1 MDDTDFVQ
9 NYRMTETQPKSQKL
23 IITALLILT
32 LLAGAVLRLYNL
44 RWDLGTF
51 PHPDER
57 STLLFYAPTIH
68 FPDNQSD
75 WLNPR
80 KSPLNPF
87 WDVHS
92 QTRRSYTYGHFP
104 LYLLVFSGN
113 LLADLTPTVEKLGAS
128 PETVDFFRNA
138 ATGHGYAVVGRALV
152 ALLDTLSIYLLF
164 LIARRL
170 YGPWAGLLA
179 AAFSA
184 FAALHIQ
191 LAHFFAVDPIS
202 TTFVLLAVYGSMLM
216 AERRSIAAA
225 VLTGVAIGLAVSS
238 KYSALPVV
246 LVPAMATFL
255 KTEGGRQKAEDS
267 SVILPPSSF
276 RLLLITAALSFI
288 TFALT
293 SPFVLLDFDN
303 FYQAVVKEQGQ
314 MVSGAADFPFT
325 RQYRNTLPYIYFIK
339 QQIQWGL
346 WWPLGL
352 LSLAGTG
359 WVAARMFFGKLK
371 TGEWLILAWLIPY
384 FGFTGLFL
392 AKFMRY
398 MSPVTPFVIVFGVGL
413 LAWIARRFS
422 RSVATGIGVVVLLA
436 TMLWAAMFAQGVYAT
451 EHSWVTASRWIYQN
465 VPDGACIAVE
475 HWEESLPRDWA
486 WLEPGMSPGM
496 HGYRQPQLPM
506 YDPDTEQKFNT
517 LRDTLQNCDYLVIAS
532 NRMYR
537 TLPRLKERYPMSTRY
552 YQALFAGELGY
563 DLAATF
569 ETPPRLGPLKIDD
582 QPADESFTVYDHPKA
597 FIFKKTRNL
606 SDAEWQR
613 ALGNSWQ
620 GAIHGYIGRPTL
632 LMKLRG
638 AGDVPALPA
647 DKASADKST
656 ALSKPPAQWPV
667 VDDWHW
673 NDWANQHSAAA
684 IFVWWLAVQSIGL
697 LAFPMV
703 FLLLRNLADS
713 GYLLS
718 KSFGLLLLSYGV
730 WLPAGLGLPAN
741 RLGVIWVVLAILAA
755 VNLTIAFKNRAALWT
770 WQTKRRPFVLI
781 GEGVFTLVFLLFV
794 SFRLANPDLW
804 QPWNGGE
811 KMFEIGFLHAI
822 VKSAAMPPYDP
833 FFAGTFINYYYYG
846 LFIVGVLIKLTGI
859 TPVIAFNLAVPMLAA
874 LTAVNVFALSGSLTA
889 KAEGGRMKDEVSAFR
904 LLPSSFASV
913 LIVVF
918 FSNLD
923 GMGQFL
929 RNLADIS
936 GSHFSSAIPGL
947 ETLVR
952 GGAGFFKALGGA
964 PVREYNYWDV
974 SRVIPNTIN
983 EFPYWSFLFA
993 DLHPHMIGI
1002 PFTVLFLALILSQLK
1017 IQNEQLK
1024 IISDDAALSPST
1036 GFWRANSFYILRF
1049 TFFIAFVL
1057 GALAVINTWDLPTY
1071 LGILAAGTMM
1081 VAYRRAERPFTL
1093 WGALRVLGQGILSAA
1108 AVLLL
1113 LMFLYRPFFAHY
1125 QALDVGLGLVKDKIP
1140 LDEFLKLWGFF
1151 LLIIFTWLW
1160 VELLRPQTRFAP
1172 LRGIS
1177 LFVRRWNVLPHLLEV
1192 YQAFV
1197 KRAAAGYKNTLIG
1210 AGLVLALTLILAL
1223 FKLYTFALL
1232 LPWLAIAFLLLLRKE
1247 TSAEQSFVELL
1258 AFTGLL
1264 LLLGVQVVFLKDFL
1278 GGGDYYRMNTYFKFF
1293 IQVWVLFGVASAVML
1308 VALWNS
1314 AAGWRWYWRIAWR
1327 MAVFLLVLSSL
1338 VFLVLGT
1345 RTRLHNRFPG
1355 LRPAQRSLDGMD
1367 YMTVGQFEWEG
1378 VTYDLRYDYE
1388 AIKWLQNNVK
1398 GTPVIAEAKIG
1409 YYREGGMRVAAYT
1422 GLPGVLGGLHQS
1434 EQHFPAELAQRDSLV
1449 TRFWFSYDENETRR
1463 LIDEL
1468 GIDYIYF
1475 GQLERNLY
1483 GAGVED
1489 VFRQLAAQGDL
1500 GIVFENERTTI
1511 YKTTRVR

>member
-1 MDDTDFVQ
+1 M
-9 NYRMTETQPKSQKL
+9 
-23 IITALLILT
+23 
-32 LLAGAVLRLYNL
+32 
-44 RWDLGTF
+44 GTF

-57 STLLFYAPTIH
+57 STLLFYAPTIR
-68 FPDNQSD
+68 FPENQSD

-104 LYLLVFSGN
+104 LYLLVFSSN
-113 LLADLTPTVEKLGAS
+113 LLTDLTPTVEKLGVS
-128 PETVDFFRNA
+128 PETVDFFRSA
-138 ATGHGYAVVGRALV
+138 STGHGYAVVGRALV

-184 FAALHIQ
+184 FAVLHIQ
-191 LAHFFAVDPIS
+191 LAHFFAVDPVS
-202 TTFVLLAVYGSMLM
+202 TTFVLLTVYGSMLM
-216 AERRSIAAA
+216 FDRRSIASAA
-225 VLTGVAIGLAVSS
+225 LTGVAIGLAVSS

-246 LVPAMATFL
+246 LVPAVATWL
-255 KTEGGRQKAEDS
+255 AVTRRWEDRETGGQGDVEEK
-267 SVILPPSSF
+267 ILPLSPSPPLPSTPYHPAT
-276 RLLLITAALSFI
+276 LLIIAAAVSFI

-303 FYQAVVKEQGQ
+303 FYQAVVKEQGE

-352 LSLAGTG
+352 LSLAGTI
-359 WVAARMFFGKLK
+359 WVLARIFVGKLQA
-371 TGEWLILAWLIPY
+371 GEWLILAWLVPY

-398 MSPVTPFVIVFGVGL
+398 MSPVTPFAIIFGVGL
-413 LAWIARRFS
+413 LVFIARRFS
-422 RSVATGIGVVVLLA
+422 RSVAAVTGVIVLLA
-436 TMLWAAMFAQGVYAT
+436 TMLWAAMFVKGVYAT

-465 VPDGACIAVE
+465 APKGACIAVE

-506 YDPDTEQKFNT
+506 YDPDTEQKFT
-517 LRDTLQNCDYLVIAS
+517 TIRDTLRSCDFLVIAS

-552 YQALFAGELGY
+552 YQALFDGELGY
-563 DLAATF
+563 DLAGTF
-569 ETPPRLGPLKIDD
+569 ETPPQLGPLKIDD

-597 FIFKKTRNL
+597 FIFKKTRDL
-606 SDAEWQR
+606 SDQEWWD
-613 ALGNSWQ
+613 ALGDAWQ
-620 GAIHGYIGRPTL
+620 GAIHGYIGKPTL

-638 AGDVPALPA
+638 AGDVPDASGSRA
-647 DKASADKST
+647 DADKST
-656 ALSKPPAQWPV
+656 ALSKPLDQWPV

-673 NDWANQHSAAA
+673 NGLANRNSAAA
-684 IFVWWLAVQSIGL
+684 IFVWWLAVQGIGL
-697 LAFPMV
+697 LTFPMA
-703 FLLLRNLADS
+703 FLLLRKLADG

-718 KSFGLLLLSYGV
+718 KSFGVLLLSYGV

-741 RLGVIWVVLAILAA
+741 RLSVIWLVLAILLA
-755 VNLTIAFKNRAALWT
+755 VNLIVAFRNRAALLAW
-770 WQTKRRPFVLI
+770 WQKRWIFVLV
-781 GEGVFTLVFLLFV
+781 GEGVFAFVFLLFV
-794 SFRLANPDLW
+794 AFRLANPDLW

-822 VKSAAMPPYDP
+822 VKSATMPPYDP

-846 LFIVGVLIKLTGI
+846 LFIVGVLVKLTGI

-874 LTAVNVFALSGSLTA
+874 LTAVNVFSLAGSLTA
-889 KAEGGRMKDEVSAFR
+889 KDEGGRMKDEEGSFF
-904 LLPSSFASV
+904 PSSFILPPSSFVAGLLAV
-913 LIVVF
+913 LIIIF

-929 RNLADIS
+929 RNLSDIS
-936 GSHFSSAIPGL
+936 GSNFSSAVPGL

-952 GGAGFFKALGGA
+952 GGVGFVKALGGA
-964 PVREYNYWDV
+964 SVREYNYWDV

-1002 PFTVLFLALILSQLK
+1002 PFTVLFLALTFSQLK
-1017 IQNEQLK
+1017 IQTCPEQSRRDVKFKMDSGLRN
-1024 IISDDAALSPST
+1024 PFST
-1036 GFWRANSFYILRF
+1036 LNFVFF
-1049 TFFIAFVL
+1049 TAFVL

-1071 LGILAAGTMM
+1071 LGILAAGVMIA
-1081 VAYRRAERPFTL
+1081 VYRREEHPFTL
-1093 WGALRVLGQGILSAA
+1093 RGGGRVLAKTALATLA
-1108 AVLLL
+1108 TLLL
-1113 LMFLYRPFFAHY
+1113 VMLLYRPFFAHY
-1125 QALDVGLGLVKDKIP
+1125 QTLDVGLGLVKDKIP

-1160 VELLRPQTRFAP
+1160 VALLRPQTRFAP

-1177 LFVRRWNVLPHLLEV
+1177 LFIRHWNVLPHLLEV
-1192 YQAFV
+1192 YRTLVIRSTACYQ
-1197 KRAAAGYKNTLIG
+1197 NLLIG
-1210 AGLVLALTLILAL
+1210 SALVLAFTLVLALL
-1223 FKLYTFALL
+1223 KLYTVALL

-1247 TSAEQSFVELL
+1247 TSAEQSFIELL
-1258 AFTGLL
+1258 TFTGLL
-1264 LLLGVQVVFLKDFL
+1264 LLLGVQLVFLRDFL

-1293 IQVWVLFGVASAVML
+1293 IQVWILFGVASAVML
-1308 VALWNS
+1308 VILWQRAS
-1314 AAGWRWYWRIAWR
+1314 AWRWYWRLTWQT
-1327 MAVFLLVLSSL
+1327 AVFLLVLSSL
-1338 VFLVLGT
+1338 VFLILGT
-1345 RTRLHNRFPG
+1345 RTRLNNRFPG
-1355 LRPAQRSLDGMD
+1355 LRPAQRSLNGMD

-1378 VTYDLRYDYE
+1378 ITYDLPYDYE

-1398 GTPVIAEAKIG
+1398 GTPIIAEAKIG
-1409 YYREGGMRVAAYT
+1409 YYREWGMRVAAYT
-1422 GLPGVLGGLHQS
+1422 GLPSALGGLHQS

-1449 TRFWFSYDENETRR
+1449 TRFWFSYDEDETLR
-1463 LIDEL
+1463 LLDEL
-1468 GIDYIYF
+1468 DIAYIYF
-1475 GQLERNLY
+1475 GQLERALY
-1483 GAGVED
+1483 GSGVED
-1489 VFRQLAAQGDL
+1489 TFNRLVERGELE
-1500 GIVFENERTTI
+1500 IVFQNERIVI
-1511 YKTTRVR
+1511 YRVILSRL